1 MSLTL
6 RSTKGNPLT
15 HNELDGNFTYLNSK
29 IDSNTLANAAVLS
42 KFTEADGKVLYDGAE
57 IAGTSSGFNQT
68 AAEVI
73 AELPLA

>member
-42 KFTEADGKVLYDGAE
+42 KFTEVDGKVLYDGTE

-68 AAEVI
+68 AAEVL
-73 AELPLA
+73 AELPSI

>member
-6 RSTKGNPLT
+6 RSTKGKPLT
-15 HNELDGNFTYLNSK
+15 HNELDANFTYLDSK

-42 KFTEADGKVLYDGAE
+42 KFTEVDGKVLYDGTE
-57 IAGTSSGFNQT
+57 IAGASSGFNQT

-73 AELPLA
+73 AELPLV

>member
-15 HNELDGNFTYLNSK
+15 HNELDANFTYLDSK

-42 KFTEADGKVLYDGAE
+42 KFTEVDGKVLYDGTE

-68 AAEVI
+68 AAEVL
-73 AELPLA
+73 AELPSI